1 MKYRIVGIIHTL
13 SECELDESFGYEEPQ
28 HECDE
33 NNFVYLEDENNH
45 LYEVCGWCRCI
56 TYLLDWSQWQGGDIY
71 AVKCM
76 EIPSDAK
83 IMSSETYIC
92 LPEDIEKAEKSA
104 FIECGLFTY
113 ETGEDPND
121 PYNTFESVSFGKVI
135 EKLQEEMENGK
146 GNGKAE

>member
-13 SECELDESFGYEEPQ
+13 SECELDESLGYEEPR

-33 NNFVYLEDENNH
+33 ENLVYLEDENNG
-45 LYEVCGWCRCI
+45 LFKVCGWCRSSMSLI
-56 TYLLDWSQWQGGDIY
+56 DWSQWQGGDIY

-76 EIPSDAK
+76 EIPSNAK
-83 IMSSETYIC
+83 IVSPEICVC

-135 EKLQEEMENGK
+135 EKLQEEIE
-146 GNGKAE
+146 NGKAE

>member
-1 MKYRIVGIIHTL
+1 MKYRIIAIKHTL
-13 SECELDESFGYEEPQ
+13 SEYELDEACGFEEQ
-28 HECDE
+28 CERCDE
-33 NNFVYLEDENNH
+33 ESLVYLEGENRN

-83 IMSSETYIC
+83 IVSPEICVC
-92 LPEDIEKAEKSA
+92 LPEDIERAEKSA
-104 FIECGLFTY
+104 FIECGLFAY

-121 PYNTFESVSFGKVI
+121 PSNIWESVSFGKVI
-135 EKLQEEMENGK
+135 EKLQEEM
-146 GNGKAE
+146 